1 MPLPPQDPIWT
12 TGSQF
17 GGARQSTLLLQHG
30 RLLCGG
36 ASVSREMTPELK
48 RALALKP
55 KAEDFV

>member
-1 MPLPPQDPIWT
+1 LPEYRDVCGIAAEV
-12 TGSQF
+12 SDE
-17 GGARQSTLLLQHG
+17 STLLQHG